1 MSALGLVTIGQAPRT
16 DVTPDI
22 APLLADVTLMERGA
36 LDELDAAGIAALAP
50 VEGERVL
57 VSRLRDGGMARLSEP
72 RMLPLVQAAIERVVA
87 DGAGAVLL
95 LCTGN
100 LPGLTAAVPLYT
112 AEQLGRGAAA
122 ALIGDGRLGVVVP
135 EPEQAAPI
143 AERWRADH
151 GLGVVVAVAD
161 PYTAP
166 DAAFV
171 AAGEQLRAEGVE
183 WIFLDCI
190 GYSERMR
197 ALVAGSG
204 SGTVATTGPGSTGPG
219 SAGPG
224 SAESGSAKVLLA
236 RTLAARL
243 VAETV

>member
-1 MSALGLVTIGQAPRT
+1 MSALGLVTIGQAPRV

-22 APLLADVTLMERGA
+22 APLLTHVALLERGA
-36 LDELDAAGIAALAP
+36 LDEIDAAGIAALAP

-95 LCTGN
+95 LCTGS
-100 LPGLTAAVPLYT
+100 LPGLTATVPLYT

-143 AERWRADH
+143 AERWWADH
-151 GLGVVVAVAD
+151 GLRAVVAVAD
-161 PYTAP
+161 PYTAA

-171 AAGEQLRAEGVE
+171 AAGAQLRAEGVE

-204 SGTVATTGPGSTGPG
+204 PGTADM
-219 SAGPG
+219 AGP
-224 SAESGSAKVLLA
+224 GSAKVLLA

>member
-1 MSALGLVTIGQAPRT
+1 MSVLGLVTIGQAPRV

-22 APLLADVTLMERGA
+22 APLLAGVQLRERGA
-36 LDELDAAGIAALAP
+36 LDELGAPAIAALAP

-57 VSRLRDGGMARLSEP
+57 VSRLRDGGMATLSEE
-72 RMLPLVQAAIERVVA
+72 RVLPLVQAAIHRVVG

-95 LCTGN
+95 LCTGH
-100 LPGLTAAVPLYT
+100 LPGLAARVPLYT

-122 ALIGDGRLGVVVP
+122 ALIGEGRVGVVVP

-143 AERWRADH
+143 AERWRDDH
-151 GLGVVVAVAD
+151 GLEAVVAVAD

-166 DAAFV
+166 DEAF
-171 AAGEQLRAEGVE
+171 AEAGVQLRAQGVE

-197 ALVAGSG
+197 TLVAGSG
-204 SGTVATTGPGSTGPG
+204 SAR
-219 SAGPG
+219 
-224 SAESGSAKVLLA
+224 VLLA

-243 VAETV
+243 VAEAV